1 MMEQLL
7 QQIKQLLPREKK
19 FLYQIYEKVIRD
31 YAYLW
36 EELEDLKKLRQI
48 LLVIIK
54 LFIEEHKQLRDLSQV
69 DQEELARDFRR
80 LLSSRDAL
88 LQKGRQHQIDE
99 IESIG
104 IERWIELSWTEINKI
119 NKLIEFYERDRNLQ
133 LFKPE
138 DIDNVV
144 DKLGKRIES
153 KIRPLVISLWRL
165 GIKTTNSCHGHVLR
179 AQPYPFVEI
188 ALGQNISELQNLVN
202 DFNRSSDAKWEL
214 TKIKNFV
221 GDVHKLR
228 SLSLQNKD
236 EFDRHL
242 RDNKVSG
249 GFRLKPVNTPEKA
262 AFGDKLKITF
272 TLGLRSSD
280 SLEKLRESAINLAEF
295 IERRRK
301 K

>member
-1 MMEQLL
+1 MERLL

-31 YAYLW
+31 HGYLW
-36 EELEDLKKLRQI
+36 EELEDIEKLRQI

-54 LFIEEHKQLRDLSQV
+54 LFIEEHKQLRDLSQI

-99 IESIG
+99 IEAIG
-104 IERWIELSWTEINKI
+104 IERWIEQSWNEINKI
-119 NKLIEFYERDRNLQ
+119 NKLIEFYEKDKGLP

-138 DIDNVV
+138 DINHVV
-144 DKLGKRIES
+144 DKLGRKGIES
-153 KIRPLVISLWRL
+153 KIKPLVISLWRL
-165 GIKTTNSCHGHVLR
+165 GIKTKNSCHGHVLR

-188 ALGQNISELQNLVN
+188 ALGQDTSKLQKLVN
-202 DFNRSSDAKWEL
+202 DFNRSSDVRWEL
-214 TKIKNFV
+214 TKIKSFV
-221 GDVHKLR
+221 GDEQKLR

-236 EFDRHL
+236 EFD
-242 RDNKVSG
+242 KYIKESQVSG

-262 AFGDKLKITF
+262 TFGDKLKITF
-272 TLGLRSSD
+272 TLGLGSSD
-280 SLEKLRESAINLAEF
+280 LLEKLRKSAIDLAEF
-295 IERRRK
+295 IERQRK